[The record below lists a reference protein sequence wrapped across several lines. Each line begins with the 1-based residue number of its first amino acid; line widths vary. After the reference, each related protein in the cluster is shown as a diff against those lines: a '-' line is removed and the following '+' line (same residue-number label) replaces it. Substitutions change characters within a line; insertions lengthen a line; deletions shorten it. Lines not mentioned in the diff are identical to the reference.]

1 MKVRRKYIQDINK
14 LETKRT
20 PILLKINKNN

>member
-1 MKVRRKYIQDINK
+1 MNVRKNYIQDINK
-14 LETKRT
+14 LEPKRI